1 MLTAVIRV
9 DFNASVSYKTMLK
22 KIFVCT
28 NFRANPNSPSCAA
41 RDSELV
47 LDTLK
52 LELAKNNIL
61 IEIEASPCMG
71 YCNIGPNTR
80 LAPNGEYFHGVS
92 VKNLA
97 SLIAAA
103 KKFSLS

>member
-1 MLTAVIRV
+1 MQ
-9 DFNASVSYKTMLK
+9 K

-28 NFRANPNSPSCAA
+28 NFRANPNNPSCAA

-52 LELAKNNIL
+52 LELAKKNIL
-61 IEIEASPCMG
+61 IETKASPCMG
-71 YCNIGPNTR
+71 YCNIGPNAR
-80 LAPNGEYFHGVS
+80 LAPNGDFFHGVS
-92 VKNLA
+92 INNLE

-103 KKFSLS
+103 KKFTSASSNPE

>member
-1 MLTAVIRV
+1 MQ
-9 DFNASVSYKTMLK
+9 K

-28 NFRANPNSPSCAA
+28 NYRANPNNPSCAA

-47 LDTLK
+47 LNTLK
-52 LELAKNNIL
+52 RELAKNNIL
-61 IEIEASPCMG
+61 IETEASPCMG

-80 LAPNGEYFHGVS
+80 LAPNGDFFHGVS
-92 VKNLA
+92 VENLA

-103 KKFSLS
+103 KKFSSS